1 MSIGDFSKVCKDFVT
16 DLLST
21 FPELEKDMDASL
33 KDLLT
38 QSNEESLNRV
48 FEYVKEKWPVYFFDI
63 MGEKA
68 VMFEKE
74 CLLLPG
80 VDFNILWALNI
91 TENTKKV
98 IWKYLKLILLTVV
111 GGMKDSEK
119 MFEGMCTD
127 EVRQKM
133 EEATKD
139 IHDFFKDMPI
149 PNNETLHEHIQ
160 GMMTGKL
167 GQLAK
172 EVADETV
179 GQDVTTEKMEEMMKN
194 PSKLIGLVQ
203 TVGDKIDSK
212 IKKGELKESELLE
225 EASEMLKKMKDLP
238 GLDQLFKKFAGGGK
252 MDMSGMQSKLNQ
264 NMKAAKTKERL
275 QQKLKERKT
284 AETTETPPVEQ
295 EVEKSKEKEKEKEK
309 EKKKKKKG
317 KK

>member
-33 KDLLT
+33 KGLLT
-38 QSNEESLNRV
+38 ESNEESLRAL
-48 FEYVKEKWPVYFFDI
+48 FEYVREKWPVYFFDI
-63 MGEKA
+63 MGEKQT
-68 VMFEKE
+68 MFEKE

-80 VDFNILWALNI
+80 VDFKILWALNI
-91 TENTKKV
+91 TENTKNI
-98 IWKYLKLILLTVV
+98 IWKYLKLIMLTVV
-111 GGMKDSEK
+111 GGVKDSEK
-119 MFEGMCTD
+119 MFEGMCSD
-127 EVRQKM
+127 DVRQKM

-139 IHDFFKDMPI
+139 IHEFFKDMPI
-149 PNNETLHEHIQ
+149 PSNETLHDHIQ

-167 GQLAK
+167 GKLAK

-179 GQDVTTEKMEEMMKN
+179 GESATTEKMEEMMKN

-212 IKKGELKESELLE
+212 IKSGELKESELLE
-225 EASEMLKKMKDLP
+225 EASDMLKKMKDLP

-264 NMKAAKTKERL
+264 NVKAAKTKERL
-275 QQKLKERKT
+275 QQKLKERK
-284 AETTETPPVEQ
+284 ATEPVEATVPLQ
-295 EVEKSKEKEKEKEK
+295 AMEK
-309 EKKKKKKG
+309 EKKKKKKNR
-317 KK
+317 K